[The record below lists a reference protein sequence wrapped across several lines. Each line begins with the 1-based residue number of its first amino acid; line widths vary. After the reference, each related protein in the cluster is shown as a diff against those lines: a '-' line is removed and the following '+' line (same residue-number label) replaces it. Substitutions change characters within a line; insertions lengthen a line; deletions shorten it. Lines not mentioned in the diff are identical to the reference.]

1 MFIENFLMVNAKN
14 LPAEKIPYLR
24 EKLYSL
30 PETRVKSIQAFP
42 FKDSTISLVLSLFL
56 GPYGV
61 DRFFLGEVGLGILK
75 LVGIAGLI
83 VFVVGMFGFVKVPTD
98 KVCYISGFRRRKVTG
113 RIGFFLRSTEKSE
126 FYRVFFKF

>member
-1 MFIENFLMVNAKN
+1 MNENSLIKQDSNNQNSNPNSMFIETFLMVNAKN
-14 LPAEKIPYLR
+14 LPTEKIPYLR

-30 PETRVKSIQAFP
+30 SETRVKSIQAFP

-75 LVGIAGLI
+75 LVTLGGCGIWAIIDWFLI
-83 VFVVGMFGFVKVPTD
+83 MNKTREYNFYNLML
-98 KVCYISGFRRRKVTG
+98 
-113 RIGFFLRSTEKSE
+113 FLG
-126 FYRVFFKF
+126 

>member
-1 MFIENFLMVNAKN
+1 MNENSLIKQDSNNQNSNPNSMFIENFLMVNAKN

-75 LVGIAGLI
+75 LVTLGGCGIWSIIDWFLI
-83 VFVVGMFGFVKVPTD
+83 MNKTREYNFNNLML
-98 KVCYISGFRRRKVTG
+98 
-113 RIGFFLRSTEKSE
+113 FLG
-126 FYRVFFKF
+126 

>member
-1 MFIENFLMVNAKN
+1 MNENSLIKQDSNNQNSNPNSMFIETFLMVNAKN
-14 LPAEKIPYLR
+14 LPTEKIPYLR

-75 LVGIAGLI
+75 LVTLGGCGIWAIIDWFLI
-83 VFVVGMFGFVKVPTD
+83 MNKTREYNFYNLML
-98 KVCYISGFRRRKVTG
+98 
-113 RIGFFLRSTEKSE
+113 FLG
-126 FYRVFFKF
+126 

>member
-1 MFIENFLMVNAKN
+1 MNENSLIKQDLNNQNSNPNFMFIETFLMVNAKN
-14 LPAEKIPYLR
+14 LPTEKIPYLR

-75 LVGIAGLI
+75 LVTLGGCGIWAIIDWFLI
-83 VFVVGMFGFVKVPTD
+83 MNKTREYNFYNLML
-98 KVCYISGFRRRKVTG
+98 
-113 RIGFFLRSTEKSE
+113 FLG
-126 FYRVFFKF
+126 